1 MKKFIKM
8 TKPLTSKKLFERMT
22 GCIPA
27 DAEHDQLRKK
37 LAIWNGL
44 ADHAVLDESARR
56 SIYYNTLDCYLVSP
70 YDTWEVEL
78 MQLFLIDWANY
89 NFTQTKDLRD
99 RIMKLEKIKLGLIEG
114 LQGS

>member
-1 MKKFIKM
+1 M

-22 GCIPA
+22 GCIPT

-44 ADHAVLDESARR
+44 ADHAVLDELARE
-56 SIYYNTLDCYLVSP
+56 SIYEEVITRFIQTPINE
-70 YDTWEVEL
+70 WEFEL

-89 NFTQTKDLRD
+89 SCTQTKDLRD
-99 RIMKLEKIKLGLIEG
+99 RVMKLEKIKIELVEG
-114 LQGS
+114 LQNT

>member
-1 MKKFIKM
+1 M

-22 GCIPA
+22 GCIPTG
-27 DAEHDQLRKK
+27 AEHDQLRKK
-37 LAIWNGL
+37 LAIWNGC
-44 ADHAVLDESARR
+44 ADHIVLDERARE
-56 SIYYNTLDCYLVSP
+56 SIYEEVLSKFIQTP
-70 YDTWEVEL
+70 IKEWEFEL

-89 NFTQTKDLRD
+89 SCTQTKDLRD